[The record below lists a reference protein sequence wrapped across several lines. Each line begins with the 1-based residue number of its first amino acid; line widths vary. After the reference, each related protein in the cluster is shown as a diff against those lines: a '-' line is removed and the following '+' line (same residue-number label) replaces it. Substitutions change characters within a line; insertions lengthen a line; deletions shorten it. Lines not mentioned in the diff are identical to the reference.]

1 MHTVDYLGGT
11 DLRRPRID
19 FRLPNSEYRWQLEQA
34 ARAHN
39 TSVGEYVRSLVLDAL
54 RKEQDQKEIEE
65 ASTFFG

>member
-11 DLRRPRID
+11 DLRRPRIN
-19 FRLPNSEYRWQLEQA
+19 FRLPNPEYRRQLELA

-39 TSVGEYVRSLVLDAL
+39 TSISEYVRSLVLDAL
-54 RKEQDQKEIEE
+54 RKEREQKEIEE